1 MDLEKMRT
9 PGDPTLT
16 RIFVPAMDCPDE
28 EKEIRSALSKLPS
41 VESMTF
47 HLFSRQVEV
56 RHRGEVEPILDAL
69 LRIGMEGHPLDHA
82 LRRAELPVSD
92 KGPRRTFFL
101 SGAALL
107 LGAASLILFPGEP
120 LVRLPF
126 LASILLGG
134 APVAIRGFRE
144 ARNRSLGMNALMTI
158 SIFGAAL
165 LGEWAEAAVVVTL
178 FALANTLEARS
189 LDRARRATADLF
201 ASSPERAV
209 VRIGGPGG
217 EERIVPAEEIR
228 PGDTLVV
235 RPGERVPVD
244 AVIRRGASDLNES
257 VLTGESV
264 PVEKME
270 GEELFAGTLNGRGL
284 LIAEATRPLSES
296 TYARILR
303 RVEEAQ
309 AEKAPVQTFME
320 RFAAVYTP
328 SVLCMAV
335 LVAAV
340 PSLLGRGPA
349 LDWAYRALVMLVI
362 ACPCAIVLAAP
373 VVTLSALTRATRE
386 GILVK
391 GARHLEAMGAIRAVA
406 FDKTG
411 TLTRGRLRVTR
422 VRAADGWTREEV
434 LRLAGAVE
442 AASAHPAAEAIRREA
457 GRLGV
462 ATAARGTLARTF
474 EPLEGQG
481 VSAEVEGR
489 KICVG
494 SRRMFETMGFGGDA
508 LDRLLENGGSVASSI
523 AIVGTRHTLLG
534 TIAMED
540 ELRPE
545 APEAIR
551 SLRDLGVAHI
561 VLLTGDTAETARK
574 AGAAAGIEFVEH
586 GLLPDDKLARIRD
599 LVAVHG
605 ATAMVGDGVNDAPAL
620 ALATVGVAIAAAG
633 SPAAMETADVAL
645 MTGDLRRIPSAVAL
659 GRRMVSLVRQN
670 VAASLA
676 IKAVFLAMAMA
687 GYASLWMAVLAD
699 MGTTLLVIFNGLRLL
714 RARTSLHQKA

>member
-1 MDLEKMRT
+1 MRT
-9 PGDPTLT
+9 PGDLT
-16 RIFVPAMDCPDE
+16 RTWIYIPAMDCPDE
-28 EKEIRSALSKLPS
+28 EKEIRAALSRLPV
-41 VESMTF
+41 VESLTF
-47 HLFSRQVEV
+47 RLFSRQVEV

-69 LRIGMEGHPLDHA
+69 RRIGMEGRPLDDA
-82 LRRAELPVSD
+82 LRQAELPSSD
-92 KGPRRTFFL
+92 RTPRNTFLL

-107 LGAASLILFPGEP
+107 FGAGASILLPGDPLG
-120 LVRLPF
+120 RLPF
-126 LASILLGG
+126 LAAILLGG
-134 APVAIRGFRE
+134 APVAMRGFRE
-144 ARNRSLGMNALMTI
+144 VRNRSLGMNALMTI
-158 SIFGAAL
+158 SIGGAAF

-209 VRIGGPGG
+209 VRVGGPGG
-217 EERIVPAEEIR
+217 EERIVPAEEVR

-244 AVIRRGASDLNES
+244 AVIRRGTSDLNES
-257 VLTGESV
+257 ALTGESV
-264 PVEKME
+264 PVEKKE
-270 GEELFAGTLNGRGL
+270 GEELFAGTVNGRGL

-328 SVLCMAV
+328 AVLCAAI

-340 PSLLGRGPA
+340 PPLLGMGPA

-391 GARHLEAMGAIRAVA
+391 GARHLEALGRIRAVA

-411 TLTRGRLRVTR
+411 TLTLGRLRVTR
-422 VRAADGWTREEV
+422 VRAADGWTEEEV

-442 AASAHPAAEAIRREA
+442 AGSAHPAAEAIRREA
-457 GRLGV
+457 ARLGV

-481 VSAEVEGR
+481 VAAEVEGR
-489 KICVG
+489 RICVG
-494 SRRMFETMGFGGDA
+494 NRRMFETMGFGRDA
-508 LDRLLENGGSVASSI
+508 LDRLLEHGGSAAPSI
-523 AIVGTRHTLLG
+523 AIVGTRDALAG
-534 TIAMED
+534 AIEMAD
-540 ELRPE
+540 GLRPE

-551 SLRDLGVAHI
+551 ALRDLGVARI
-561 VLLTGDTAETARK
+561 VLLTGDNAEAARK
-574 AGAAAGIEFVEH
+574 AGAEAGIEFVEH
-586 GLLPDDKLARIRD
+586 SLLPDDKLARIRD
-599 LVAVHG
+599 LVAAHG

-645 MTGDLRRIPSAVAL
+645 MTGDLRKIPSAIAL
-659 GRRMVSLVRQN
+659 GHRMVSLVRQN

-676 IKAVFLAMAMA
+676 IKGVFLAMAVA
-687 GYASLWMAVLAD
+687 GYATLWMAVLAD

-714 RARTSLHQKA
+714 RARTTAH

>member
-1 MDLEKMRT
+1 MRT
-9 PGDPTLT
+9 PGDLT
-16 RIFVPAMDCPDE
+16 RTWIYIPAMDCPDE
-28 EKEIRSALSKLPS
+28 EKEIRAALSRLPV
-41 VESMTF
+41 VESLTF
-47 HLFSRQVEV
+47 RLFSRQVEV

-69 LRIGMEGHPLDHA
+69 RRIGMEGRPLDDA
-82 LRRAELPVSD
+82 LRQAELPSSD
-92 KGPRRTFFL
+92 RTPRNTFLL

-107 LGAASLILFPGEP
+107 FGAGASILLPGDPLG
-120 LVRLPF
+120 RLPF
-126 LASILLGG
+126 LAAILLGG
-134 APVAIRGFRE
+134 APVAMRGFRE
-144 ARNRSLGMNALMTI
+144 VRNRSLGMNALMTI
-158 SIFGAAL
+158 SIGGAAF
-165 LGEWAEAAVVVTL
+165 LGEWTEAAVVVTL

-209 VRIGGPGG
+209 VRVGGPGG
-217 EERIVPAEEIR
+217 EERIVPAEEVR

-244 AVIRRGASDLNES
+244 AVIRRGTSDLNES
-257 VLTGESV
+257 ALTGESV
-264 PVEKME
+264 PVEKKE
-270 GEELFAGTLNGRGL
+270 GEELFAGTVNGRGL

-328 SVLCMAV
+328 AVLCAAI

-340 PSLLGRGPA
+340 PPLLGMGPA

-391 GARHLEAMGAIRAVA
+391 GARHLEALGRIRAVA

-411 TLTRGRLRVTR
+411 TLTLGRLRVTR
-422 VRAADGWTREEV
+422 VRAADGWTEEEV

-442 AASAHPAAEAIRREA
+442 AGSAHPAAEAIRREA
-457 GRLGV
+457 ARLGV

-481 VSAEVEGR
+481 VAAEVEGR

-494 SRRMFETMGFGGDA
+494 NRRMFETMGFGRDA
-508 LDRLLENGGSVASSI
+508 LDRLLEHGGSAAPSI
-523 AIVGTRHTLLG
+523 AIVGTRDALAG
-534 TIAMED
+534 AIEMAD
-540 ELRPE
+540 GLRPE

-551 SLRDLGVAHI
+551 ALRDLGVARI
-561 VLLTGDTAETARK
+561 VLLTGDNAEAARK
-574 AGAAAGIEFVEH
+574 AGAEAGIEFVEH
-586 GLLPDDKLARIRD
+586 SLLPDDKLARIRD
-599 LVAVHG
+599 LVAAHG

-645 MTGDLRRIPSAVAL
+645 MTGDLRKIPSAIAL
-659 GRRMVSLVRQN
+659 GHRMVSLVRQN

-676 IKAVFLAMAMA
+676 IKGVFLAMAVA
-687 GYASLWMAVLAD
+687 GYATLWMAVLAD

-714 RARTSLHQKA
+714 RARTTAH

>member
-1 MDLEKMRT
+1 METPDDLTR
-9 PGDPTLT
+9 T
-16 RIFVPAMDCPDE
+16 RIFVPSMDCPDE
-28 EKEIRSALSKLPS
+28 EREIRAALSRVPAVASL
-41 VESMTF
+41 TF

-56 RHRGEVEPILDAL
+56 LHRGEVEPVLDAL
-69 LRIGMEGHPLDHA
+69 RRIGMEGHPLDEA
-82 LRRAELPVSD
+82 LRRGEIPSSD
-92 KGPRRTFFL
+92 RGPRGTFLL

-107 LGAASLILFPGEP
+107 LGAAALLLFPGES
-120 LVRLPF
+120 LARLPF

-134 APVAIRGFRE
+134 APVAMRGFRE

-158 SIFGAAL
+158 SIAGAAL
-165 LGEWAEAAVVVTL
+165 LGEWEEAAVVVTL

-189 LDRARRATADLF
+189 LDRARRATVDLF
-201 ASSPERAV
+201 ASAPERAV

-217 EERIVPAEEIR
+217 EERIVPAEEVR

-264 PVEKME
+264 PVEKKE
-270 GEELFAGTLNGRGL
+270 GEELFAGTVNGRGL

-296 TYARILR
+296 AYARILR

-309 AEKAPVQTFME
+309 AQKAPVQTFME
-320 RFAAVYTP
+320 RFAAAYTP
-328 SVLCMAV
+328 AVLCTAV
-335 LVAAV
+335 LVAVV

-391 GARHLEAMGAIRAVA
+391 GARHLEAMGALRAVA

-422 VRAADGWTREEV
+422 VRAADGWTEEEV
-434 LRLAGAVE
+434 LRQAGAVE
-442 AASAHPAAEAIRREA
+442 AASAHPAAAAIRREA
-457 GRLGV
+457 LRRGV
-462 ATAARGTLARTF
+462 STAARGTLARTF
-474 EPLEGQG
+474 EPVEGQG
-481 VSAEVEGR
+481 VAAEVDGR
-489 KICVG
+489 KIFVG
-494 SRRMFETMGFGGDA
+494 NRRMFETMGLGGDA
-508 LDRLLENGGSVASSI
+508 LDRLLESEGSAAPSV
-523 AIVGTRHTLLG
+523 AIVGTRDALAG
-534 TIAMED
+534 AVEMED

-551 SLRDLGVAHI
+551 ALKDLGVSHI
-561 VLLTGDTAETARK
+561 VLLTGDNAKAARK
-574 AGAAAGIEFVEH
+574 AGAAAGIAIVEH
-586 GLLPDDKLARIRD
+586 GLLPAGKLERIRD
-599 LVAVHG
+599 LVASHG
-605 ATAMVGDGVNDAPAL
+605 PTAMVGDGVNDAPAL

-676 IKAVFLAMAMA
+676 IKAVFLAMAVA

-714 RARTSLHQKA
+714 RDRTSHARRS

>member
-1 MDLEKMRT
+1 MRT
-9 PGDPTLT
+9 PDNLTST

-28 EKEIRSALSKLPS
+28 EKEIRAALSRLAA
-41 VESMTF
+41 VESLTF
-47 HLFSRQVEV
+47 HLFSRQVVV

-69 LRIGMEGHPLDHA
+69 RKIGMEGRPLDDA
-82 LRRAELPVSD
+82 LRRAEIPSSE
-92 KGPRRTFFL
+92 KRHRSTFLL
-101 SGAALL
+101 SGATLL
-107 LGAASLILFPGEP
+107 LGAGSMILFPGES
-120 LVRLPF
+120 LVRLFF

-134 APVAIRGFRE
+134 APVAIRGIRE
-144 ARNRSLGMNALMTI
+144 VRNRSLGMNALMTI
-158 SIFGAAL
+158 SIGGAAL

-189 LDRARRATADLF
+189 LDRARHATADLF
-201 ASSPERAV
+201 AFSPEQAV

-217 EERIVPAEEIR
+217 EERIVPAEEVR
-228 PGDTLVV
+228 PGDTLVI

-257 VLTGESV
+257 VLTGESI
-264 PVEKME
+264 PVEKKE
-270 GEELFAGTLNGRGL
+270 GEELFAGTVNGRGL

-309 AEKAPVQTFME
+309 TEKAPVQTFME
-320 RFAAVYTP
+320 RFAAAYTP
-328 SVLCMAV
+328 AVLCMAI

-340 PSLLGRGPA
+340 PPLLGRGSA
-349 LDWAYRALVMLVI
+349 LEWAYRALVMLVI

-373 VVTLSALTRATRE
+373 VVTLTALTRATRE

-391 GARHLEAMGAIRAVA
+391 GARHLEAMGTIRAVA

-422 VRAADGWTREEV
+422 VRSADGWTEEEI

-442 AASAHPAAEAIRREA
+442 AASAHPAAVAIRREA
-457 GRLGV
+457 GRRGL

-474 EPLEGQG
+474 EPVEGQG
-481 VSAEVEGR
+481 VAAEVEGR
-489 KICVG
+489 KIYVG
-494 SRRMFETMGFGGDA
+494 NRRMFETMGLGGDA
-508 LDRLLENGGSVASSI
+508 LDRLLETGGGAGPSV
-523 AIVGTRHTLLG
+523 AIVGTLDALAG
-534 TIAMED
+534 VIEMED

-551 SLRDLGVAHI
+551 ALRDLGVAHI
-561 VLLTGDTAETARK
+561 VLLTGDNADAARN
-574 AGAAAGIEFVEH
+574 AGAAAGIDTVEH
-586 GLLPDDKLARIRD
+586 GMLPEDKLERIRD
-599 LVAVHG
+599 LIASHG
-605 ATAMVGDGVNDAPAL
+605 ATAMVGDGVNDAPSL

-659 GRRMVSLVRQN
+659 GRSMVSLVRQN
-670 VAASLA
+670 VAASIG
-676 IKAVFLAMAMA
+676 IKALFLAMAVA

-714 RARTSLHQKA
+714 RVRKSHHQRV

>member
-1 MDLEKMRT
+1 MQN
-9 PGDPTLT
+9 PGNLTNT

-28 EKEIRSALSKLPS
+28 EKEIRAALSRLAA
-41 VESMTF
+41 VESLTF

-56 RHRGEVEPILDAL
+56 RHRGEVEPVLDAL
-69 LRIGMEGHPLDHA
+69 RRIGMEGRPLDDA
-82 LRRAELPVSD
+82 LRRAELPSSD
-92 KGPRRTFFL
+92 KGPRNTFLL
-101 SGAALL
+101 SGATLL
-107 LGAASLILFPGEP
+107 LGTGALIFFPGESLAP
-120 LVRLPF
+120 LLF

-134 APVAIRGFRE
+134 APVAMRGIRE
-144 ARNRSLGMNALMTI
+144 VRNRSLGMNALMTI
-158 SIFGAAL
+158 SIGGATL
-165 LGEWAEAAVVVTL
+165 LGDRAEAAVVVTL

-217 EERIVPAEEIR
+217 EERIVPADEVR
-228 PGDTLVV
+228 TGDILVV

-244 AVIRRGASDLNES
+244 ALVRQGASDVNES
-257 VLTGESV
+257 ILTGESA
-264 PVEKME
+264 PVEKKE
-270 GEELFAGTLNGRGL
+270 GEELFAGTVNGQGL
-284 LIAEATRPLSES
+284 LIAEATRPLSDS
-296 TYARILR
+296 TYARILL

-320 RFAAVYTP
+320 RFAAAYTP
-328 SVLCMAV
+328 SVLGIAV

-340 PSLLGRGPA
+340 PPLLGWGPA

-373 VVTLSALTRATRE
+373 VVTLSALTCATRE

-391 GARHLEAMGAIRAVA
+391 GARHLEAMGTIRAVA

-411 TLTRGRLRVTR
+411 TLTRGKLRVTR
-422 VRAADGWTREEV
+422 VRAADGWTEEEV
-434 LRLAGAVE
+434 LRVAGAVE

-457 GRLGV
+457 LHRGV

-474 EPLEGQG
+474 APVEGQG
-481 VSAEVEGR
+481 IAAEVEGR
-489 KICVG
+489 KIFVG
-494 SRRMFETMGFGGDA
+494 NRRMFETMGLGSDA
-508 LDRLLENGGSVASSI
+508 LDRLLGYGGSAAPSI
-523 AIVGTRHTLLG
+523 AIVGTRDTLVG
-534 TIAMED
+534 AVEMED

-545 APEAIR
+545 APVAVR
-551 SLRDLGVAHI
+551 ALRDLGVAHI
-561 VLLTGDTAETARK
+561 VLLTGDNAKAARK
-574 AGAAAGIEFVEH
+574 AGTAAGIDIVEH
-586 GLLPDDKLARIRD
+586 GLLPEDKLARIRD
-599 LVAVHG
+599 LIASHG
-605 ATAMVGDGVNDAPAL
+605 STAMVGDGVNDAPSL
-620 ALATVGVAIAAAG
+620 ALSTVGVAIAAAG

-645 MTGDLRRIPSAVAL
+645 MTGDLRRIPSAVVL

-670 VAASLA
+670 VVASLA
-676 IKAVFLAMAMA
+676 IKAVFLAMAVS

-714 RARTSLHQKA
+714 RVRRSHPQGV

>member
-1 MDLEKMRT
+1 MRT
-9 PGDPTLT
+9 PGDLT
-16 RIFVPAMDCPDE
+16 RTWIYIPAMDCPDE
-28 EKEIRSALSKLPS
+28 EKEIRAALSRLPV
-41 VESMTF
+41 VESLTF
-47 HLFSRQVEV
+47 RLFSRQVEV

-69 LRIGMEGHPLDHA
+69 RRIGMEGRPLDDA
-82 LRRAELPVSD
+82 LRQAELPSSD
-92 KGPRRTFFL
+92 RTPRNTFLL

-107 LGAASLILFPGEP
+107 FGAGASILLPGDPLG
-120 LVRLPF
+120 RLPF
-126 LASILLGG
+126 LAAILLGG
-134 APVAIRGFRE
+134 APVAMRGFRE
-144 ARNRSLGMNALMTI
+144 VRNRSLGMNALMTI
-158 SIFGAAL
+158 SIGGAAF
-165 LGEWAEAAVVVTL
+165 LGEWTEAAVVVTL

-209 VRIGGPGG
+209 VRVGGPGG
-217 EERIVPAEEIR
+217 EERIVPAEEVR

-244 AVIRRGASDLNES
+244 AVIRRGTSDLNES
-257 VLTGESV
+257 ALTGESV
-264 PVEKME
+264 PVEKKE
-270 GEELFAGTLNGRGL
+270 GEELFAGTVNGRGL

-328 SVLCMAV
+328 AVLCAAI

-340 PSLLGRGPA
+340 PPLLGMGPT

-391 GARHLEAMGAIRAVA
+391 GARHLEALGRIRAVA

-411 TLTRGRLRVTR
+411 TLTLGRLRVTR
-422 VRAADGWTREEV
+422 VRAADGWTEEEV

-442 AASAHPAAEAIRREA
+442 AGSAHPAAEAIRREA
-457 GRLGV
+457 ARLGV

-481 VSAEVEGR
+481 VAAEVEGR

-494 SRRMFETMGFGGDA
+494 NRRMFETMGFGRDA
-508 LDRLLENGGSVASSI
+508 LDRLLEHGGSAAPSI
-523 AIVGTRHTLLG
+523 AIVGTRDALAG
-534 TIAMED
+534 AIEMAD
-540 ELRPE
+540 GLRPE

-551 SLRDLGVAHI
+551 ALRDLGVAHI
-561 VLLTGDTAETARK
+561 VLLTGDNAEAARK
-574 AGAAAGIEFVEH
+574 AGAEAGIEFVEH
-586 GLLPDDKLARIRD
+586 SLLPDDKLARIRD
-599 LVAVHG
+599 LVAAHG

-645 MTGDLRRIPSAVAL
+645 MTGDLRKIPSAIAL
-659 GRRMVSLVRQN
+659 GHRMVSLVRQN

-676 IKAVFLAMAMA
+676 IKGVFLAMAVA
-687 GYASLWMAVLAD
+687 GYATLWMAVLAD

-714 RARTSLHQKA
+714 RARTTAH

>member
-1 MDLEKMRT
+1 MRT
-9 PGDPTLT
+9 SDDLPRT

-28 EKEIRSALSKLPS
+28 EKEVRAALSRLPA
-41 VESMTF
+41 VESLTF

-56 RHRGEVEPILDAL
+56 CHRGDVEPILDAL
-69 LRIGMEGHPLDHA
+69 RRIGMEGHPLDDA
-82 LRRAELPVSD
+82 LRRVELPSSD
-92 KGPRRTFFL
+92 RGHRNTFLL

-107 LGAASLILFPGEP
+107 LGAGSLALFPGES
-120 LVRLPF
+120 LVRLLF

-134 APVAIRGFRE
+134 APVAMRGFRE
-144 ARNRSLGMNALMTI
+144 VRNRSLGMNALMTI
-158 SIFGAAL
+158 SIAGAAL

-189 LDRARRATADLF
+189 LDHARRATADLF
-201 ASSPERAV
+201 ASSPEQAV
-209 VRIGGPGG
+209 VRVGGPGG
-217 EERIVPAEEIR
+217 EERIVSAEAVR

-244 AVIRRGASDLNES
+244 AVIHRGASDLNES
-257 VLTGESV
+257 VLTGESI
-264 PVEKME
+264 PVEKNE
-270 GEELFAGTLNGRGL
+270 GDELFAGTVNGRGL

-309 AEKAPVQTFME
+309 TQKAPVQTFME
-320 RFAAVYTP
+320 RFAAAYTP
-328 SVLCMAV
+328 AVLCAAV

-340 PSLLGRGPA
+340 PPLLGRGSA
-349 LDWAYRALVMLVI
+349 LEWAYRALVMLVI

-391 GARHLEAMGAIRAVA
+391 GARHLEALGTIRAVA

-422 VRAADGWTREEV
+422 VRTAEGWTEGEV

-442 AASAHPAAEAIRREA
+442 AGSAHPVAEAIRREA
-457 GRLGV
+457 ARRGV

-481 VSAEVEGR
+481 VAAEVEGR
-489 KICVG
+489 KVYVG
-494 SRRMFETMGFGGDA
+494 NRRVFETLGLGDA
-508 LDRLLENGGSVASSI
+508 VLDQLLENGGSAAPSV
-523 AIVGTRHTLLG
+523 AIVGMPGTLAG
-534 TIAMED
+534 AIEMED

-545 APEAIR
+545 AAEAIQG
-551 SLRDLGVAHI
+551 LRDLGVGHI
-561 VLLTGDTAETARK
+561 VLLTGDTAASARK
-574 AGAAAGIEFVEH
+574 AGAAAGIDNVEH
-586 GLLPDDKLARIRD
+586 GLLPDDKLARIRE
-599 LVAVHG
+599 LVASHG
-605 ATAMVGDGVNDAPAL
+605 SALMVGDGVNDAPAL

-645 MTGDLRRIPSAVAL
+645 MTGDLRRIPSAIAL
-659 GRRMVSLVRQN
+659 GRSMVSLVRQN
-670 VAASLA
+670 VAASVV
-676 IKAVFLAMAMA
+676 IKGAFLAMAVA

-699 MGTTLLVIFNGLRLL
+699 MGTTMLVIFNGLRLL
-714 RARTSLHQKA
+714 RDRTFQHRGA

>member
-1 MDLEKMRT
+1 MRT
-9 PGDPTLT
+9 PDNLTST

-28 EKEIRSALSKLPS
+28 EKEIRAALSRLAA
-41 VESMTF
+41 VESLTF
-47 HLFSRQVEV
+47 HLFSRQVVV

-69 LRIGMEGHPLDHA
+69 RKIGMEGRPLDDA
-82 LRRAELPVSD
+82 LRRAEIPSSE
-92 KGPRRTFFL
+92 KRHRSTFLL
-101 SGAALL
+101 SGATLL
-107 LGAASLILFPGEP
+107 LGAGSMILFPGES
-120 LVRLPF
+120 LVRLFF

-134 APVAIRGFRE
+134 APVAIRGIRE
-144 ARNRSLGMNALMTI
+144 VRNRSLGMNALMTI
-158 SIFGAAL
+158 SIGGAAL

-189 LDRARRATADLF
+189 LDRARHATADLF
-201 ASSPERAV
+201 AFSPEQAV

-217 EERIVPAEEIR
+217 EERIVPAEEVR
-228 PGDTLVV
+228 PGDTLVI

-257 VLTGESV
+257 VLTGESI
-264 PVEKME
+264 PVEKKE
-270 GEELFAGTLNGRGL
+270 GEELFAGTVNGRGL

-309 AEKAPVQTFME
+309 TEKAPVQTFME
-320 RFAAVYTP
+320 RFAAAYTP
-328 SVLCMAV
+328 AVLCMAI

-340 PSLLGRGPA
+340 PPLLGRGSA
-349 LDWAYRALVMLVI
+349 LEWAYRALVMLVI

-373 VVTLSALTRATRE
+373 VVTLTALTRATRE

-391 GARHLEAMGAIRAVA
+391 GARHLEAMGTIRAVA

-422 VRAADGWTREEV
+422 VRSADGWTEEEI

-442 AASAHPAAEAIRREA
+442 AASAHPAAVAIRREA
-457 GRLGV
+457 GRRGL

-474 EPLEGQG
+474 EPVEGQG
-481 VSAEVEGR
+481 VAAEVEGR
-489 KICVG
+489 KIYVG
-494 SRRMFETMGFGGDA
+494 NRRMFETMGLGGDA
-508 LDRLLENGGSVASSI
+508 LDRLLETGGGAGPSV
-523 AIVGTRHTLLG
+523 AIVGTLDALAG
-534 TIAMED
+534 VIEMED

-551 SLRDLGVAHI
+551 ALRDLGVAHI
-561 VLLTGDTAETARK
+561 VLLTGDNADAARN
-574 AGAAAGIEFVEH
+574 AGAAAGIDTVEH
-586 GLLPDDKLARIRD
+586 GMLPEDKLERIRD
-599 LVAVHG
+599 LIASHG
-605 ATAMVGDGVNDAPAL
+605 ATAMVGDGVNDAPSL

-659 GRRMVSLVRQN
+659 GRSMVSLVRQN
-670 VAASLA
+670 VAVSIG
-676 IKAVFLAMAMA
+676 IKALFLAMAVA

-714 RARTSLHQKA
+714 RVRKSHHQRV

>member
-1 MDLEKMRT
+1 MRT
-9 PGDPTLT
+9 PDDLTRT

-28 EKEIRSALSKLPS
+28 EKEIRAALSRLPA
-41 VESMTF
+41 VESLTF

-56 RHRGEVEPILDAL
+56 CHRREVEPILDAL
-69 LRIGMEGHPLDHA
+69 RRIGMEGHPLDDA
-82 LRRAELPVSD
+82 LRRADLPSSG
-92 KGPRRTFFL
+92 KGPRNTFLL

-107 LGAASLILFPGEP
+107 LGAGSLILFPGES
-120 LVRLPF
+120 LVRLLL

-134 APVAIRGFRE
+134 APVAMRGIRE
-144 ARNRSLGMNALMTI
+144 VRNRSLGMNALMTI
-158 SIFGAAL
+158 SIGGAAL

-178 FALANTLEARS
+178 FALANMLEARS

-209 VRIGGPGG
+209 VRVGGPGG
-217 EERIVPAEEIR
+217 EERIVPAEEVR

-264 PVEKME
+264 PVEKEE
-270 GEELFAGTLNGRGL
+270 GEELFAGTVNGRGL

-309 AEKAPVQTFME
+309 TQKAPVQTFME
-320 RFAAVYTP
+320 RFAAAYTP
-328 SVLCMAV
+328 AVLCMAV

-391 GARHLEAMGAIRAVA
+391 GARHLEALGTIRAVA

-422 VRAADGWTREEV
+422 VRAADGWTEEEV

-442 AASAHPAAEAIRREA
+442 AGSAHPVAEAIRREA
-457 GRLGV
+457 ARRGV

-474 EPLEGQG
+474 EPWKGKASPPRWRG
-481 VSAEVEGR
+481 GR
-489 KICVG
+489 STSGTGGC
-494 SRRMFETMGFGGDA
+494 SRRWVMAATRSTDSSKTGGA
-508 LDRLLENGGSVASSI
+508 RRRRSRSSE
-523 AIVGTRHTLLG
+523 R
-534 TIAMED
+534 
-540 ELRPE
+540 E
-545 APEAIR
+545 AP
-551 SLRDLGVAHI
+551 
-561 VLLTGDTAETARK
+561 
-574 AGAAAGIEFVEH
+574 
-586 GLLPDDKLARIRD
+586 LP
-599 LVAVHG
+599 
-605 ATAMVGDGVNDAPAL
+605 
-620 ALATVGVAIAAAG
+620 
-633 SPAAMETADVAL
+633 
-645 MTGDLRRIPSAVAL
+645 
-659 GRRMVSLVRQN
+659 GR
-670 VAASLA
+670 
-676 IKAVFLAMAMA
+676 
-687 GYASLWMAVLAD
+687 
-699 MGTTLLVIFNGLRLL
+699 
-714 RARTSLHQKA
+714 